1 MEITK
6 VGDSF
11 QYLYNSKSKKVYSID
26 KRTEELAKWING
38 EMGTE
43 EMTQG
48 VNGYDQVIKADLN
61 SLFHEHWD
69 SLIANCQKDD
79 ESMEEDMF
87 QISINIDNPLRTVYK
102 VNGEEVFI
110 SEAAIDIVFDDLEK
124 GKYTYPT
131 MICEGHKEYDESD
144 NSVGIAIGD
153 TYDIGNNRSIY
164 FGTDGVSIE
173 GGDENDSEE
182 LKLYYEKMKL
192 GVEKFLYASKSEWLQ
207 GTISNLQLQEAMDF
221 LQMLGVDISK
231 SFKVNGAKYHVK
243 NKSIQEEQYV
253 LNAMIDRKTYYASI
267 ELVDLWSME
276 VQNCK
281 NVLKRNLIKM

>member
-1 MEITK
+1 
-6 VGDSF
+6 
-11 QYLYNSKSKKVYSID
+11 
-26 KRTEELAKWING
+26 
-38 EMGTE
+38 
-43 EMTQG
+43 
-48 VNGYDQVIKADLN
+48 
-61 SLFHEHWD
+61 
-69 SLIANCQKDD
+69 
-79 ESMEEDMF
+79 MF

-131 MICEGHKEYDESD
+131 MICEGHKEYDERD

-164 FGTDGVSIE
+164 FGSDGVTIE
-173 GGDENDSEE
+173 GGDEKDSEE
-182 LKLYYEKMKL
+182 LKLYYENMKL

-221 LQMLGVDISK
+221 LQILGVDISK
-231 SFKVNGAKYHVK
+231 SFKVNGAKYHVQ
-243 NKSIQEEQYV
+243 NKSIQEEQYA

-281 NVLKRNLIKM
+281 NVLKRNMIKSTSE